1 MRVGSHPVS
10 WSPVAQSPTG
20 KAVSKVASTGG
31 GRTYRAQRPNT
42 YYAVLVVIVVLGL
55 ASVVAARSSYKNGA
69 VTTTS
74 AASLPQAGTTTYAAL
89 AFDFCGVLQPTLPA
103 APVALSSIQVI
114 GNGVIKIAPKDAT
127 TAGSNSTMALVA
139 KGYPG
144 LKLSATSVSYPSNA
158 ISNASVTYK
167 NGETCPAGTPD
178 AGKTA
183 QVGAALW
190 SSFVSKT
197 PVINAN
203 PASAHV
209 QGSSLITVSF
219 VPSGATVLRPSQAS
233 ITQMLKENAGS
244 VATTTTSTSTSTT
257 STTTSPSTTTT
268 TMARTS
274 TTTKQG

>member
-1 MRVGSHPVS
+1 MKRARLFAWGVVAVLAVTLAVHAGKAPDDAKYIGSGRCKMCHGNRNKDIVLING
-10 WSPVAQSPTG
+10 AIGTNQTGPTG
-20 KAVSKVASTGG
+20 V
-31 GRTYRAQRPNT
+31 
-42 YYAVLVVIVVLGL
+42 
-55 ASVVAARSSYKNGA
+55 
-69 VTTTS
+69 
-74 AASLPQAGTTTYAAL
+74 GTA
-89 AFDFCGVLQPTLPA
+89 TL
-103 APVALSSIQVI
+103 
-114 GNGVIKIAPKDAT
+114 
-127 TAGSNSTMALVA
+127 LVA
-139 KGYPG
+139 NQI
-144 LKLSATSVSYPSNA
+144 A
-158 ISNASVTYK
+158 VTYK

-233 ITQMLKENAGS
+233 ITQMRKENAGS